1 MALYTMMSLCVLCS
15 EEHLEM
21 QAAKEMEL
29 RREVERKL
37 ATEKKNRG
45 NYATSKEIVGDY
57 RPIMW

>member
-37 ATEKKNRG
+37 ATEN
-45 NYATSKEIVGDY
+45 SEFSMLIIDL
-57 RPIMW
+57 ILS